1 MALDTDS
8 EGNFSARN
16 PEEVVRLTENFAS
29 SNSNKNWFQ
38 KEEIGTV
45 FGKEQ
50 MYEIKAK
57 LDSVHKLL
65 KKQFSFL
72 EDVEAVDVDN
82 DKGDEED
89 VNFISGIGFQNHR
102 SGNQSGN
109 INFHS
114 NGQRGNYNQSSQY
127 QKSYCNN
134 YNNNNTTFGS
144 SSYQNPPLETQENK
158 IEGAWS
164 GSWESVEVDSGL

>member
-1 MALDTDS
+1 MFVTFNPQRETHIIDRHQLYLVDRYLLASNDRHFSTKINRYQPASRQGCDS
-8 EGNFSARN
+8 
-16 PEEVVRLTENFAS
+16 
-29 SNSNKNWFQ
+29 
-38 KEEIGTV
+38 
-45 FGKEQ
+45 
-50 MYEIKAK
+50 Y
-57 LDSVHKLL
+57 
-65 KKQFSFL
+65 
-72 EDVEAVDVDN
+72 DVDN

-89 VNFISGIGFQNHR
+89 VNFISGIGFQNQR

-144 SSYQNPPLETQENK
+144 SSYQNPPLETQESK
-158 IEGAWS
+158 IEGA
-164 GSWESVEVDSGL
+164 